1 VTVVENHRLLTL
13 SLIYKGEDNKMSG
26 SIHLISV
33 LGIIGKSEY
42 VSYDFDDSGTRN
54 EVTRYPFDPQAIPT
68 DLNDIIEEGF
78 TRNKMHVILDLGNI
92 PWMNSK
98 GLGTLVMLFHAV
110 KDHGGTLV
118 LAKPVQE
125 VAKLLGTAHLEA
137 VFQIFPSVAEAREHL
152 NSLPVSGT
160 N

>member
-1 VTVVENHRLLTL
+1 
-13 SLIYKGEDNKMSG
+13 MSD

-42 VSYDFDDSGTRN
+42 VSYDFDDSGMRN

-78 TRNKMHVILDLGNI
+78 TRHKMHVILDLGNI

-110 KDHGGTLV
+110 KDHGGALV
-118 LAKPVQE
+118 LAKPVPE
-125 VAKLLGTAHLEA
+125 VAKLIETGRLEM
-137 VFQIFPSVAEAREHL
+137 VFQIFPSVAKAREHL
-152 NSLPVSGT
+152 NSLPMPGA

>member
-1 VTVVENHRLLTL
+1 
-13 SLIYKGEDNKMSG
+13 MSG

-42 VSYDFDDSGTRN
+42 VSYDFDDSGTRS
-54 EVTRYPFDPQAIPT
+54 EFRRYPFDPQAIPT
-68 DLNDIIEEGF
+68 DLNEIIEEGF

-110 KDHGGTLV
+110 KDHGGELV
-118 LAKPVQE
+118 LAKPVPE
-125 VAKLLGTAHLEA
+125 VAKLIETGHLEK
-137 VFQIFPSVAEAREHL
+137 VFRIFASVAEAREHL
-152 NSLPVSGT
+152 NSLPVPGAD
-160 N
+160 

>member
-1 VTVVENHRLLTL
+1 
-13 SLIYKGEDNKMSG
+13 MSDT
-26 SIHLISV
+26 IHLISV
-33 LGIIGKSEY
+33 LGVIGKSEY
-42 VSYDFDDSGTRN
+42 VSYDFDDSGARN

-110 KDHGGTLV
+110 KDRGGTLV
-118 LAKPVQE
+118 LAKPVPE
-125 VAKLLGTAHLEA
+125 VAKLLETAHLVT
-137 VFQIFPSVAEAREHL
+137 VFQIFPSVAKAREHL
-152 NSLPVSGT
+152 TSQPVSGAD
-160 N
+160 

>member
-1 VTVVENHRLLTL
+1 
-13 SLIYKGEDNKMSG
+13 MFG

-42 VSYDFDDSGTRN
+42 VSYDLDDSGARS
-54 EVTRYPFDPQAIPT
+54 EFRCYPFDPQAIPT

-110 KDHGGTLV
+110 KDRGGELV
-118 LAKPVQE
+118 LAKPVLE
-125 VAKLLGTAHLEA
+125 VAKLIETAHLET
-137 VFQIFPSVAEAREHL
+137 VFQIFSSVVEAREHL
-152 NSLPVSGT
+152 NSLPVPGAD
-160 N
+160 